1 LVASSSE
8 VTTNWK
14 KKTVTREIT
23 TAWLTARP
31 TPAAPPDA
39 AIPL

>member
-1 LVASSSE
+1 VARISE
-8 VTTNWK
+8 LTRNWK
-14 KKTVTREIT
+14 KKTVTSAIT

-39 AIPL
+39 DIPL